1 MIKIKFLIVL
11 LLISFA
17 GFSQILTPF
26 EGFESATFPP
36 TTPAT
41 WVVFDNGVSAGGIN
55 NKNWVALGTPLA
67 LINEGLKSAYM
78 DGRQQIGAG
87 NTARDFLASPA
98 VTVATNGQLKF
109 FTRPNTSVSEGTN
122 LQIRVKLVSAGAQN
136 DPTGYEVIREWNNG
150 SVPPLVAVFN
160 IYEEK
165 TVDFNLTPQYQNVPI
180 YIAFCLENFQQGAST
195 TANRWL
201 VDQVRIVTQCNA
213 PAPTSLTATSIL
225 SSSATLGW
233 AAITGSV
240 GYEIESQPQA
250 TPFTGIAT
258 GNSTTNSFAQSGLT
272 SLTCYHFR
280 VRTNCGNGNFSA
292 WSGDFLYCTVAAPPT
307 CGGNFVDSGG
317 ANANYSNNQNST
329 NTISPTIAGQQVT
342 VTFTTFSTELG
353 NDLLRIYD
361 GNSVATGTLLGT
373 FSGNVNPG
381 SFTGSTASGA
391 LTFVFTSNAFGTEA
405 GWKSNITCGL
415 PPNCTIPNLLNVI
428 NILPTVAT
436 IGWSQTS
443 NPNATTAYE
452 WEYLILPSPSVIP
465 TNTTAGIFTNT
476 NSVQAINL
484 LPDTCYDLY
493 VRAICSTTEFSKWSN
508 AKNFCTPIAPP
519 VCGSQFVDTGGIANN
534 YSSSENYTVTI
545 CPQNVGDK
553 VTVTF
558 ATFNTEENFD
568 GLYVFDGNSIL
579 SSQIPS
585 NNPAGN
591 GDLTLPG
598 AYWGTVIPQPFTSS
612 SPDGCLTFKFISDG
626 FATFNGWTANVTC
639 APPPACSLPSALST
653 STILST
659 SATINWLQPA
669 NPNGTTSNQWEYIV
683 VPSPSTP
690 PTNTTVGILTSDLS
704 NIIIDLIPQT
714 CYDFYVRAICSA
726 TEKSSWKGPN
736 NFCTTIAPPVCGG
749 LFLDEG
755 GLANDY
761 SDGTNSTVT
770 ICPVNNG
777 DVVTVTFTAFN
788 TEATYD
794 GLYVYDGNSAN
805 AQNQISSENL
815 GGNVLGNLPGSFWG
829 STIPG
834 PFVSSTAD
842 GCLTF
847 KFISDS
853 FISLSGW
860 EANVTC
866 APRPTCSTPKNLS
879 VTSITPTS
887 ATVSWLQPL
896 NPDNSVATSWEYII
910 LPSPST
916 PPLNSASGTSTLNPK
931 NLTNLLSNTCYD
943 FYVRAICTS
952 TDFSSWSV
960 PKNFCTLIAPPV
972 CGGTFVDN
980 GGANN
985 NYLPGSDV
993 VTTICPNNPGDVVTV
1008 TFIAFNTES
1017 TYDGLYVYSGNSLNV
1032 SNQISSENGGG
1043 NVPGGLPGSFW
1054 GTTIPSPFSST
1065 DNNGCL
1071 TFRFRSDGSF
1081 QRPGWVANVTCA
1093 PAPTCGKP
1101 NLLTVSN
1108 TTLTTA
1114 TLGWTQP
1121 ENPSLYSIVNDY
1133 FTFKAIDNNGGISSE
1148 ASFII
1153 PIGYVTTNIKPL
1165 ANNANNSN
1173 IPLTA
1178 GATAINP
1185 LTATDIDGTILAF
1198 KIVALPTLGNLFVN
1212 GIAVILNQNLN
1223 LAEVA
1228 SLTYDPIGI
1237 NSGYDTIKFTAIDND
1252 NDSSLIANLS
1262 IPVGITDVNI
1272 LPVSTNFINANIPSN
1287 SGITSITAIAATD
1300 QNGTIQSYTITS
1312 LPALGILYVGN
1323 VAVTLNQSLSLTQIS
1338 TLKYDPTG
1346 STANAW
1352 QYLVLPAGSP
1362 FPLATATGFIA
1373 TSSSTNNIAVGLNN
1387 STCYDY
1393 YVRAV
1398 CSSTDSSL
1406 WSGPKSFCTLIPND
1420 ECASPTIV
1428 LTNPNQTC
1436 TNFAVGTFN
1445 GATASTQANLCSNDT
1460 NKDVWYQFAA
1470 TSANHSIRLIN
1481 VVGGNAFSLNYA
1493 VYSGN
1498 DCNNLT
1504 QISCITGV
1512 LGVVYN
1518 LVIGQTY
1525 TVRVFIDSFV
1535 TNSNITFDICIGTVL
1550 PSITSN
1556 TTQFTTEQLVQNVL
1570 LNSTCA
1576 NVSNVTSFTES
1587 NGIGYF
1593 NQNGSTFPYSDGI
1606 ILSTGDVNNAKG
1618 PNLSTLS
1625 DGNGGDSSDTDL
1637 EAIVLA
1643 GTGTTMV
1650 SRNVTKLEFDFTP
1663 ITNNISFDFL
1673 FASEEYGTF
1682 QCDFSDAFAFILT
1695 NLSTNVTTNLAIV
1708 PGTTTPISV
1717 VTIRDQ
1723 LYNNTC
1729 DSQNPLYF
1737 GQFNNQP
1744 PASGVSPLSAPIN
1757 FNGQTVSLVASSP
1770 VTINQPYH
1778 IKLVIADRQDTAFD
1792 SAVFLKGSSFGIGN
1806 LNVGTNLLQSNGTA
1820 LCFGETQIIN
1830 SQLDPL
1836 LYTFEWTKD
1845 GTILTGQ
1852 NGSTL
1857 TINSAGTYGVNVV
1870 YIGSNCTGSD
1880 TVIVEYYSEVIPG
1893 NPSTLFACNSTGFGT
1908 FNFNQNN
1915 QALLTGLGSGYTI
1928 KYYLNA
1934 NDANLDQNAITNIAA
1949 FQNTTNPQNICARV
1963 QNTFSGCF
1971 GVKCFNLNV
1980 QDLTPQFTTPATL
1993 VLCNGTSGNISV
2005 SAINFPMP
2013 DATYTWKKDG
2023 VDLINTTSSIAVSQI
2038 GSYQVTVNYF
2048 GCTASKTTIVSF
2060 GNIVA
2065 DTSPNIT
2072 ICNNYVL
2079 PVLSANNNYFSGAN
2093 GSGTP
2098 YFAGNIVSASVLP
2111 MYIYAVSGACSDQSW
2126 FNLNIIPNTIANATF
2141 SYTTPVCKNA
2151 TSNPVPIL
2159 TNGFVAG
2166 GTFNCLDSNLILN
2179 NTTGEVNLTS
2189 PVGSYNVTYTAPANV
2204 SQCVLS
2210 NTHTTTIEIKDI
2222 ETPIVGF
2229 DYNTTYCKTDTNPSP
2244 NKFSGFVEGGLFS
2257 SGSGLIMNINTGVI
2271 NLTNSTAGTYTIK
2284 YELAANLPNC
2294 VLANTATFQITI
2306 KDLITPTFAPVT
2318 FCQNE
2323 EITLPTSSN
2332 NGIPINGSWNL
2343 TALSTANS
2351 GIITNA
2357 IFTPDAGQ
2365 CATNGTVIINV
2376 DASPVF
2382 EIIANCISSNYTLQV
2397 TPELN
2402 NAGYQWFKT
2411 GTSIALNSITSKVIV
2426 KEIGDYYCIAT
2437 VNVCPTRIN
2446 FNVTNTTCDIQKGLS
2461 PNSDGLNDYFDL
2473 STLNVQK
2480 LEIYNRYGA
2489 KVYSLSNYTNQWNGK
2504 TDDNKILPDG
2514 TYYYVAVLG
2523 DGNTKTGWVYINKEI
2538 K

>member
-1 MIKIKFLIVL
+1 MIKIKFLIVS

-36 TTPAT
+36 TTPAN
-41 WVVFDNGVSAGGIN
+41 WAVFDNGISAGGIN
-55 NKNWVALGTPLA
+55 NKNWVAVTTSA
-67 LINEGLKSAYM
+67 LVNEGLKSAYM

-109 FTRPNTSVSEGTN
+109 FTRTNTPTPIGTN
-122 LQIRVKLVSAGAQN
+122 LQIRVKLVSAGPQN
-136 DPTGYEVIREWNNG
+136 DPNGYEIIREWNNG
-150 SVPPLVAVFN
+150 SVPPLTAIFN
-160 IYEEK
+160 VYEEK
-165 TVDFNLTPQYQNVPI
+165 TIDFNLTPQYQNVPV
-180 YIAFCLENFQQGAST
+180 YIAFCLENFQEGATT

-201 VDQVRIVTQCNA
+201 VDQVRIVTLCNA
-213 PAPTSLTATSIL
+213 PAATSLTATSIL

-233 AAITGSV
+233 AAASGSI
-240 GYEIESQPQA
+240 GYEIENQLS
-250 TPFTGIAT
+250 TVPFTGIAT
-258 GNSTTNSFAQSGLT
+258 GNSTTNNFSQIGLT

-280 VRTNCGNGNFSA
+280 VRTSCGNGNFSA
-292 WSGDFLYCTVAAPPT
+292 WSGDFQYCTAAAPPV

-317 ANANYSNNQNST
+317 VNGNYSNNQNIT
-329 NTISPTIAGQQVT
+329 NTINPTIAGQQVT

-353 NDLLRIYD
+353 DDLLRIYD

-373 FSGNVNPG
+373 FSGNANPG
-381 SFTGSTASGA
+381 SFTGTTTSGA
-391 LTFVFTSNAFGTEA
+391 LTFVFTSNPFGTEA
-405 GWKSNITCGL
+405 GWTSNITCGP
-415 PPNCTIPNLLNVI
+415 PPNCTVPNLLNVI

-436 IGWSQTS
+436 IGWSQS
-443 NPNATTAYE
+443 PNPNATTSNE

-465 TNTTAGIFTNT
+465 TNTTVGIFTNT
-476 NSVQAINL
+476 NSLQATNL

-493 VRAICSTTEFSKWSN
+493 VRAICSTSEFSKWSN
-508 AKNFCTPIAPP
+508 PKNFCTPIAPP
-519 VCGSQFVDTGGIANN
+519 ICGGQFVDTGGVVNS
-534 YSSSENYTVTI
+534 YSSNENYTVTI
-545 CPQNVGDK
+545 CPQTPGDQ

-558 ATFNTEENFD
+558 ISFNTEASFD
-568 GLYVFDGNSIL
+568 GLYIFDGNSIT
-579 SSQIPS
+579 SPQISS
-585 NNPAGN
+585 NNVPGN

-598 AYWGTVIPQPFTSS
+598 AYWGSVNLGSFTSS

-626 FATFNGWTANVTC
+626 FSNSDGWVSNITC
-639 APPPACSLPSALST
+639 APAPACATPTSLSV

-659 SATINWLQPA
+659 KATINWLQPA
-669 NPNGTTSNQWEYIV
+669 NPNGTTANQWEYVV

-690 PTNTTVGILTSDLS
+690 PTNTSVGILTSDLS
-704 NIIIDLIPQT
+704 NTIIDLNPQT
-714 CYDFYVRAICSA
+714 CYDFYVRAVCSA
-726 TEKSSWKGPN
+726 TEKSIWKGPI

-761 SDGTNSTVT
+761 PNNSNSTVT
-770 ICPVNNG
+770 ICPINIG
-777 DVVTVTFTAFN
+777 DVVTVTFTSFN

-794 GLYVYDGNSAN
+794 GLYVYDGDSVN
-805 AQNQISSENL
+805 ALNQISSENN
-815 GGNVLGNLPGSFWG
+815 GGNVPGNLPGSFWG
-829 STIPG
+829 NSIPG

-847 KFISDS
+847 KFISDG
-853 FISLSGW
+853 FVNLSGW

-879 VTSITPTS
+879 VTSITPTNAS
-887 ATVSWLQPL
+887 VSWLQPL

-916 PPLNSASGTSTLNPK
+916 PPLNSTIGTTTSNPK
-931 NLTNLLSNTCYD
+931 NFNDLLSNTCYD

-952 TDFSSWSV
+952 TDFSNWSI
-960 PKNFCTLIAPPV
+960 PKTFCTLIAPPV
-972 CGGTFVDN
+972 CGGLFVDN

-985 NYLPGSDV
+985 NYLEDSDV

-1008 TFIAFNTES
+1008 TFTSFNTES
-1017 TYDGLYVYSGNSLNV
+1017 TYDGLYVYSGNAVNAL
-1032 SNQISSENGGG
+1032 NQISSVNNGG
-1043 NVPGGLPGSFW
+1043 NVPGNLSGSFW
-1054 GTTIPSPFSST
+1054 GTTIPGPFSST

-1071 TFRFRSDGSF
+1071 TFRFRSDPSV

-1093 PAPTCGKP
+1093 PAPTCSRP

-1114 TLGWTQP
+1114 SLGWSQP
-1121 ENPSLYSIVNDY
+1121 ENPSIYAIVNDS
-1133 FTFKAIDNNGGISSE
+1133 FTFKAVDNNGGISSD

-1153 PIGYVTTNIKPL
+1153 PLGYVSTNIKPL
-1165 ANNANNSN
+1165 ANNANNLN
-1173 IPLTA
+1173 IALTA

-1185 LTATDIDGTILAF
+1185 LTATDSDGTILAF

-1212 GIAVILNQNLN
+1212 GTAVVLNQNLN
-1223 LAEVA
+1223 LTEVA

-1252 NDSSLIANLS
+1252 NDSSLIATLT

-1287 SGITSITAIAATD
+1287 SGITPISAIAATD

-1352 QYLVLPAGSP
+1352 EYLILPANSA

-1373 TSSSTNNIAVGLNN
+1373 TSNSTNNIAVGLNN

-1436 TNFAVGTFN
+1436 VNFAAGTFN
-1445 GATASTQANLCSNDT
+1445 GATASTQVNLCSNDT
-1460 NKDVWYQFAA
+1460 NKDIWYQFVA

-1512 LGVVYN
+1512 LGVVNN

-1556 TTQFTTEQLVQNVL
+1556 TTQYTPEQLVQNVL

-1593 NQNGSTFPYSDGI
+1593 NQNGSTFPFSDGI

-1618 PNLSTLS
+1618 PNLTTLS
-1625 DGNGGDSSDTDL
+1625 DGNGGDSTDADL

-1643 GTGTTMV
+1643 GTGTAMV

-1682 QCDFSDAFAFILT
+1682 QCDFSDAFAFLLT
-1695 NLSTNVTTNLAIV
+1695 NLSTGVTTNLAIV

-1717 VTIRDQ
+1717 VTIRDG
-1723 LYNNTC
+1723 LYNNNC
-1729 DSQNPLYF
+1729 DSQNPTFF

-1744 PASGVSPLSAPIN
+1744 PATGVSPLSAPIN
-1757 FNGQTVSLVASSP
+1757 FNGQTVPLVATSP

-1778 IKLVIADRQDTAFD
+1778 IKLVVADRLDTAFD

-1806 LNVGTNLLQSNGTA
+1806 LNVGSNLLQSNGTA
-1820 LCFGETQIIN
+1820 LCFGETQTIN
-1830 SQLDPL
+1830 SQLDPA

-1845 GTILTGQ
+1845 GQVLTGQ
-1852 NGSTL
+1852 NNANL
-1857 TINSAGTYGVNVV
+1857 VINAAGTYTVNVV
-1870 YIGSNCTGSD
+1870 YIGSNCTGTD
-1880 TVIVEYYSEVIPG
+1880 TVIVEYYPEVIPG
-1893 NPSTLFACNSTGFGT
+1893 NPATLFACNSTGFGT
-1908 FNFNQNN
+1908 FNLTQNN
-1915 QALLTGLGSGYTI
+1915 PALLSGLGSGYTI

-1934 NDANLDQNAITNIAA
+1934 NDANLDQNAITNISA

-1993 VLCNGTSGNISV
+1993 VLCNGTSGTISV
-2005 SAINFPMP
+2005 SAINFPLA
-2013 DATYTWKKDG
+2013 DATYSWKKDG
-2023 VDLINTTSSIAVSQI
+2023 VNLTNTTSSITVSQI
-2038 GSYQVTVNYF
+2038 GDYQVTVNYS
-2048 GCTASKTTIVSF
+2048 GCIASRTTTVTF

-2065 DTSPNIT
+2065 NTSPNIT
-2072 ICNNYVL
+2072 ICDNYVL
-2079 PVLSANNNYFSGAN
+2079 PVLSANNNYFSGVN
-2093 GSGTP
+2093 GSGTA

-2111 MYIYAVSGACSDQSW
+2111 MYIYAQLGACSDQSS
-2126 FNLNIIPNTIANATF
+2126 FNINIIPNTIANATF
-2141 SYTTPVCKNA
+2141 SYVSPVCKNA
-2151 TSNPVPIL
+2151 TSNPTPIL
-2159 TNGFVAG
+2159 TSNFVTG
-2166 GTFNCLDSNLILN
+2166 GVYSCLNSNLILN
-2179 NTTGEVNLTS
+2179 SATGEIDILS
-2189 PVGSYNVTYTAPANV
+2189 PVGTYDVKYTAPANS
-2204 SQCVLS
+2204 SQCVLANS
-2210 NTHTTTIEIKDI
+2210 FSTQIIIKDI

-2229 DYNTTYCKTDTNPSP
+2229 SYNAVYCKSDVVANPT
-2244 NKFSGFVEGGLFS
+2244 KVTGFVNGGTFS
-2257 SGSGLIMNINTGVI
+2257 ASDGRFINATTGDFNVA
-2271 NLTNSTAGTYTIK
+2271 TFGVGTFTIT
-2284 YELAANLPNC
+2284 YNLPANPANC
-2294 VLANTATFQITI
+2294 VLSNSSTFQVTI

-2323 EITLPTSSN
+2323 EILLPTASN
-2332 NGIPINGSWNL
+2332 NITPIIGSWNL
-2343 TALSTANS
+2343 AALSTANA
-2351 GIITNA
+2351 GLVTNA
-2357 IFTPDAGQ
+2357 VFTPDSGQ
-2365 CATNGTVIINV
+2365 CANIGSVVIKVNP
-2376 DASPVF
+2376 SPVF
-2382 EIIANCISSNYTLQV
+2382 EIVGNCISSDFTLQV
-2397 TPELN
+2397 VPELN
-2402 NAGYQWFKT
+2402 NASYQWFKT
-2411 GTSIALNSITSKVIV
+2411 GTSIALNSTNSKAIV

-2437 VNVCPTRIN
+2437 VNGCPTKID
-2446 FNVTNTTCDIQKGLS
+2446 FNVTNTICDIQKGIS
-2461 PNSDGLNDYFDL
+2461 PNSDGFNDYFDL

-2514 TYYYVAVLG
+2514 TYYYVAELG